1 MSFRVVSNL
10 NRDIVIFQLEWKY
23 SGLFEVGIENAW
35 DRISSR
41 RRSRRREGNQWY
53 MCVWDRRGK
62 RGIEKG
68 NFDLIKS
75 ISLGVFCFFSLS
87 LCISFWRKELKN
99 WEGRWMTGLQRE
111 KNWEGNEGGWCWKKK
126 RNR

>member
-41 RRSRRREGNQWY
+41 RRSRRREGNQ
-53 MCVWDRRGK
+53 
-62 RGIEKG
+62 
-68 NFDLIKS
+68 
-75 ISLGVFCFFSLS
+75 
-87 LCISFWRKELKN
+87 
-99 WEGRWMTGLQRE
+99 
-111 KNWEGNEGGWCWKKK
+111 
-126 RNR
+126 